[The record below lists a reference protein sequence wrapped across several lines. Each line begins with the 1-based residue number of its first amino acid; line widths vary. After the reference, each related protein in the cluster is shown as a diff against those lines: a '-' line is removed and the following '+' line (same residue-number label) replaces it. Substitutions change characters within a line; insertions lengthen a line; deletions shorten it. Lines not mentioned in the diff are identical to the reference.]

1 MNRKLG
7 FILVFVLLLFLAACE
22 EKISDPTAYIPDNA
36 DHVLMFGRSHYTD
49 GYNYTIGYNNGYI
62 RSTSVKL
69 DWNNPTSGVDTNY
82 LATKLYRDG
91 TLIETIRSRDIHEF
105 LDEGLQQDRYYTYT
119 VAQLVSTGMNVY
131 DTLTVKT
138 PSIAAPT
145 LELSVPTSTVA
156 RLFWIDRSDFS
167 GVFVVTRNNMV
178 INPLVTFM
186 DGIYSCADTEVYP
199 NNSYTYHV
207 YKDGEFDE
215 TDVAPKTVYVQSVL
229 NTPVL
234 QSLSQEFAGIRVHW
248 NDLSTAEDQIK
259 IYRKL
264 WGDPDSAYSVVG
276 SILMPNQ
283 TEYLDTTF
291 HLAGQS
297 YTYAVSAVNR
307 YVSPPVETIKSNDM
321 SITYG
326 QIEYSIFDFEDNDL
340 TPFAMYGSVPWSL
353 VSGGSSKGM
362 TARSGNLNNYYTGNS
377 EMQLLSSIPV
387 GALTTIEFDFK
398 VYSSNYYNRFKF
410 YANQSLA
417 IDTYDSSDWQNYSL
431 SFPNTSSYGSFRW
444 SFTKDSYAEAGDD
457 YAWVDNIRVSYID
470 SFGKKVY
477 VDMGGQK

>member
-1 MNRKLG
+1 
-7 FILVFVLLLFLAACE
+7 
-22 EKISDPTAYIPDNA
+22 
-36 DHVLMFGRSHYTD
+36 
-49 GYNYTIGYNNGYI
+49 
-62 RSTSVKL
+62 
-69 DWNNPTSGVDTNY
+69 
-82 LATKLYRDG
+82 
-91 TLIETIRSRDIHEF
+91 
-105 LDEGLQQDRYYTYT
+105 
-119 VAQLVSTGMNVY
+119 
-131 DTLTVKT
+131 
-138 PSIAAPT
+138 
-145 LELSVPTSTVA
+145 
-156 RLFWIDRSDFS
+156 
-167 GVFVVTRNNMV
+167 
-178 INPLVTFM
+178 
-186 DGIYSCADTEVYP
+186 
-199 NNSYTYHV
+199 
-207 YKDGEFDE
+207 
-215 TDVAPKTVYVQSVL
+215 
-229 NTPVL
+229 
-234 QSLSQEFAGIRVHW
+234 
-248 NDLSTAEDQIK
+248 
-259 IYRKL
+259 
-264 WGDPDSAYSVVG
+264 
-276 SILMPNQ
+276 MPNQ